1 VSATI
6 ARRRRRPASRRRASR
21 LRALPGVVRAIA
33 GAVGFAATVIGI
45 VFVLWPSLK
54 PAPPPAD
61 KGATLSNAQVE
72 TGLTF
77 GAYLDR
83 IGQSRR
89 PYGDEQLR
97 AVGAYVEFDF
107 AVRGYKGQHLPL
119 GWQLLDA
126 RSGVQLGRDRALR
139 VTPKADRDAGSWN
152 IWIPLRR
159 ASPRMYAQIALYN
172 LDGVPIARVRT
183 APFGD

>member
-1 VSATI
+1 
-6 ARRRRRPASRRRASR
+6 
-21 LRALPGVVRAIA
+21 LRALPGVVRAVA
-33 GAVGFAATVIGI
+33 GAVGFAATVIGL

-54 PAPPPAD
+54 PSAPPAD
-61 KGATLSNAQVE
+61 KGATLSNAQTE

-89 PYGDEQLR
+89 PYGKAELR
-97 AVGAYVEFDF
+97 ARGAYVEFDF

-126 RSGVQLGRDRALR
+126 RSGVQLGQDWALR

-159 ASPRMYAQIALYN
+159 TSARMYAQIALYN
-172 LDGVPIARVRT
+172 RDGVPIARVRT
-183 APFGD
+183 APFSG